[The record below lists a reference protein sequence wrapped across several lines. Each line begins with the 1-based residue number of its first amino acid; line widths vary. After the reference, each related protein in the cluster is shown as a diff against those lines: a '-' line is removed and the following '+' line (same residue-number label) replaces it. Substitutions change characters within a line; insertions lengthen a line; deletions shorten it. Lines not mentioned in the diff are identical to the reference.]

1 MFDITTL
8 FLDIVGNSGKSIDYL
23 CTQDF
28 QISRFQC
35 TRNIKMTTTTR
46 TSSRKIQYENWK
58 PPMTTSICIPER
70 SEVMRSEVMRSEV
83 VPASDSTGL
92 DRTTSVRNSFAGF
105 MRQFSSF
112 SDPNRTNVL
121 VYHNHHY
128 PKKTEET
135 HWDCLQSKA
144 CVCILLSLFI
154 LVFIGL
160 GAVIAI
166 YFTKSDILITNCSS
180 TVQR

>member
-1 MFDITTL
+1 MS
-8 FLDIVGNSGKSIDYL
+8 V

-28 QISRFQC
+28 QISRSQC
-35 TRNIKMTTTTR
+35 ERHIKMTTTTR

-128 PKKTEET
+128 PKKPEET

-144 CVCILLSLFI
+144 CVCILLTFFI

-160 GAVIAI
+160 GAVIAV

>member
-1 MFDITTL
+1 MS
-8 FLDIVGNSGKSIDYL
+8 V

-28 QISRFQC
+28 QISRSQC
-35 TRNIKMTTTTR
+35 ERHIKMTTTTR

-70 SEVMRSEVMRSEV
+70 SEVVRSEVMRSEV

-135 HWDCLQSKA
+135 HWDCLQSKV
-144 CVCILLSLFI
+144 CVCILLIFFI

>member
-1 MFDITTL
+1 
-8 FLDIVGNSGKSIDYL
+8 
-23 CTQDF
+23 
-28 QISRFQC
+28 
-35 TRNIKMTTTTR
+35 
-46 TSSRKIQYENWK
+46 
-58 PPMTTSICIPER
+58 
-70 SEVMRSEVMRSEV
+70 MRSEVMRSDV

-112 SDPNRTNVL
+112 SDPNQSNVL

-135 HWDCLQSKA
+135 HWDCLRSKA
-144 CVCILLSLFI
+144 CVCILLTFFI